1 LVGGK
6 RKPKPMIKSMNL
18 LSSHAVK
25 QQKVIREEI
34 QIITEKN
41 PNMYATNEADCP
53 VQTLR
58 KYLSKRNPTTDDF
71 FSDRDLTW
79 YTSRPI
85 GGKC

>member
-1 LVGGK
+1 
-6 RKPKPMIKSMNL
+6 
-18 LSSHAVK
+18 
-25 QQKVIREEI
+25 
-34 QIITEKN
+34 
-41 PNMYATNEADCP
+41 MYATNEAHCP
-53 VQTLR
+53 VQALR